1 MIQSLTIPV
10 GKLEKL
16 ENVDRGG
23 VVLDSYAG
31 KSDRE
36 LIVEIYTKVNGMEAK
51 LNNGINKR
59 LRKVELWQYSEAAI
73 ITFVVMVLGLIAKF
87 R

>member
-31 KSDRE
+31 KSDRD
-36 LIVEIYTKVNGMEAK
+36 LMIEIYTKVNGREA
-51 LNNGINKR
+51 
-59 LRKVELWQYSEAAI
+59 
-73 ITFVVMVLGLIAKF
+73 GL
-87 R
+87 